1 MKIAVLLSGGVDSS
15 VALQLLKEQ
24 GHDLTAFYLKIWLE
38 DELSY
43 LGNCPWQEDLDYA
56 QKVCEKLQVP
66 LEIIPMQ
73 QEYHDKI
80 VAYTI
85 KEIQA
90 GRTPSPD
97 VLCNQFI
104 KFGCFYDK
112 IDSLRPGVFEKVA
125 SGHYAQVEKIKANG
139 QGEAGPVE
147 DLFVLKKAKDPVK
160 DQTYFLARLSQKQL
174 SRALFPIGHLLKSE
188 VRALAEKFDLPTK
201 YRKDS
206 QGICFL
212 GKIKFS
218 DFIKHHLKEREGDL
232 IEFETGKVVGKH
244 EGFWYYTVGQRKGI
258 GLSGGPWYV
267 VKKDTVKNI
276 VYISKNYYS
285 EDKSRDTFTVCDF
298 NWIAQHAPEK
308 RDLQVKIRHGES
320 LYKATLDLLGPDNMK
335 PGASQGDGSTSSPRA
350 RLLNGARPAVPAIA
364 LQERRLE
371 PVEGCECQKRDNGP
385 TTGVVKIEGNDQ
397 GIAPGQFAVFYDGD
411 ICLGCAVICS

>member
-1 MKIAVLLSGGVDSS
+1 MFFDLMFLIKKMKIAVLLSGGVDSS

-43 LGNCPWQEDLDYA
+43 LGSCPWQEDLDYA
-56 QKVCEKLQVP
+56 QKVCDKLQVP
-66 LEIIPMQ
+66 LEVISMQ

-85 KEIQA
+85 KEVRA
-90 GRTPSPD
+90 GHTPSPD
-97 VLCNQFI
+97 VLCNQYI

-112 IDSLRPGVFEKVA
+112 IDSLYPGAFEKVA
-125 SGHYAQVEKIKANG
+125 SGHYAQIAQASDS
-139 QGEAGPVE
+139 QGGDSRGD
-147 DLFVLKKAKDPVK
+147 DLFLLKKAKDPVK
-160 DQTYFLARLSQKQL
+160 DQTYFLSRLSQKQIA
-174 SRALFPIGHLLKSE
+174 RALFPIGHLLKSE

-201 YRKDS
+201 LRKDS

-218 DFIKHHLKEREGDL
+218 DFIKHHLKDQIGDL
-232 IEFETGKVVGKH
+232 VEFETGQVVGKH

-267 VKKDTVKNI
+267 VKKDTDKNI

-285 EDKSRDTFTVCDF
+285 DDKSRDTFTVCDF
-298 NWIAQHAPEK
+298 NWIAHPPLEKHALEK
-308 RDLQVKIRHGES
+308 HGLEVKLRHGEN
-320 LYKATLDLLGPDNMK
+320 LYKASL
-335 PGASQGDGSTSSPRA
+335 
-350 RLLNGARPAVPAIA
+350 
-364 LQERRLE
+364 
-371 PVEGCECQKRDNGP
+371 DNGI
-385 TTGVVKIEGNDQ
+385 VKIEGNDQ
-397 GIAPGQFAVFYDGD
+397 GIAPGQFTVFYDGE
-411 ICLGCAVICS
+411 ICLGSAVICSD

>member
-1 MKIAVLLSGGVDSS
+1 MKIAVLVSGGVDSS

-24 GHDLTAFYLKIWLE
+24 GHDLVAFYLKIWLE

-43 LGNCPWQEDLDYA
+43 LGHCPWAEDLDYA
-56 QKVCEKLQVP
+56 QKVCDKLDVP
-66 LEIIPMQ
+66 LENIPMQ

-85 KEIQA
+85 KEVQA

-97 VLCNQFI
+97 VLCNQYI

-112 IDSLRPGVFEKVA
+112 IDSLNPGVFEKVA
-125 SGHYAQVEKIKANG
+125 SGHYAQIEQIKKTRYVGKFGLVENCH
-139 QGEAGPVE
+139 QVEHLDQVE
-147 DLFVLKKAKDPVK
+147 DLFALKKAKDPVK

-201 YRKDS
+201 SRKDS

-232 IEFETGKVVGKH
+232 IEFETGQVVGKH
-244 EGFWYYTVGQRKGI
+244 EGFWFYTVGQRKGI

-267 VKKDTVKNI
+267 VKKDIVKNI

-285 EDKSRDTFTVCDF
+285 DDKSRDTFCVSDF
-298 NWIAQHAPEK
+298 NWILQHSPEK
-308 RDLQVKIRHGES
+308 RDLEIKLRHGEV
-320 LYKATLDLLGPDNMK
+320 LYKATLDLLGQK
-335 PGASQGDGSTSSPRA
+335 
-350 RLLNGARPAVPAIA
+350 
-364 LQERRLE
+364 
-371 PVEGCECQKRDNGP
+371 EGI
-385 TTGVVKIEGNDQ
+385 VKIEGNDQ

>member
-1 MKIAVLLSGGVDSS
+1 MMKIAVLLSGGVDSS

-38 DELSY
+38 DELAY

-56 QKVCEKLQVP
+56 QKVCDKLNVP
-66 LEIIPMQ
+66 LEVIPMQ

-85 KEIQA
+85 KEVQA

-112 IDSLRPGVFEKVA
+112 IDSLKPGVFEKVA
-125 SGHYAQVEKIKANG
+125 SGHYAQIEQ
-139 QGEAGPVE
+139 QG
-147 DLFVLKKAKDPVK
+147 DLFCLKKAKVPVK

-174 SRALFPIGHLLKSE
+174 SRVLFPIGHLLKSE

-201 YRKDS
+201 SRKDS

-218 DFIKHHLKEREGDL
+218 DFVKHHLKQCSGDL
-232 IEFETGKVVGKH
+232 IEFETGNVVGTH
-244 EGFWYYTVGQRKGI
+244 DGFWFYTIGQRKGI

-267 VKKDTVKNI
+267 VKKDTDKNI

-285 EDKSRDTFTVCDF
+285 EDKSRDTFTVSDF
-298 NWIAQHAPEK
+298 NWILQKTPEK
-308 RDLQVKIRHGES
+308 RNIDVKIRHGEG
-320 LYKATLDLLGPDNMK
+320 LYKAKIDFTGPDR
-335 PGASQGDGSTSSPRA
+335 GT
-350 RLLNGARPAVPAIA
+350 
-364 LQERRLE
+364 
-371 PVEGCECQKRDNGP
+371 
-385 TTGVVKIEGNDQ
+385 VKIDGKDQ
-397 GIAPGQFAVFYDGD
+397 GIAAGQFAVFYDGE
-411 ICLGCAVICS
+411 ICLGSAIICAE

>member
-1 MKIAVLLSGGVDSS
+1 MMKIAVLLSGGVDSS

-38 DELSY
+38 DELAY

-56 QKVCEKLQVP
+56 QKVCDKLNVP
-66 LEIIPMQ
+66 LEVIPMQ

-85 KEIQA
+85 KEVQA

-112 IDSLRPGVFEKVA
+112 IDSLKPGVFEKVA
-125 SGHYAQVEKIKANG
+125 SGHYAQIEQ
-139 QGEAGPVE
+139 QG
-147 DLFVLKKAKDPVK
+147 DLFCLKKAKDPVK

-174 SRALFPIGHLLKSE
+174 SRVLFPIGHLLKSE

-201 YRKDS
+201 SRKDS

-218 DFIKHHLKEREGDL
+218 DFVKHHLKQCSGDL
-232 IEFETGKVVGKH
+232 IEFETGNVVGTH
-244 EGFWYYTVGQRKGI
+244 DGFWFYTIGQRKGI

-267 VKKDTVKNI
+267 VKKDTDKNI

-285 EDKSRDTFTVCDF
+285 EDKSRDTFTVSDF
-298 NWIAQHAPEK
+298 NWILQKTPEK
-308 RDLQVKIRHGES
+308 RNIDVKIRHGEG
-320 LYKATLDLLGPDNMK
+320 LYKAKIDFTGPDR
-335 PGASQGDGSTSSPRA
+335 GT
-350 RLLNGARPAVPAIA
+350 
-364 LQERRLE
+364 
-371 PVEGCECQKRDNGP
+371 
-385 TTGVVKIEGNDQ
+385 VKIDGKDQ
-397 GIAPGQFAVFYDGD
+397 GIAAGQFAVFYDGE
-411 ICLGCAVICS
+411 ICLGSAIICAE

>member
-1 MKIAVLLSGGVDSS
+1 MKIAVLVSGGVDSS

-43 LGNCPWQEDLDYA
+43 LGNCPWEEDLDYA
-56 QKVCEKLQVP
+56 QKVCNKLGVP
-66 LEIIPMQ
+66 LEVIPMQ

-85 KEIQA
+85 KEVQA

-97 VLCNQFI
+97 VLCNQYI

-112 IDSLRPGVFEKVA
+112 IDSLKPGVFEKVA
-125 SGHYAQVEKIKANG
+125 SGHYAQVEQVKKTRYIGVLG
-139 QGEAGPVE
+139 QVE
-147 DLFVLKKAKDPVK
+147 NLNQVETLFALKKAKDPVK

-174 SRALFPIGHLLKSE
+174 SRILFPIGHLLKSE

-201 YRKDS
+201 SRKDS

-232 IEFETGKVVGKH
+232 IEFETGQVVGKH
-244 EGFWYYTVGQRKGI
+244 EGFWFYTVGQRKGI
-258 GLSGGPWYV
+258 GLSGGPWFV
-267 VKKDTVKNI
+267 VKKDIVKNI

-285 EDKSRDTFTVCDF
+285 DDKSRDTFCVSDF
-298 NWIAQHAPEK
+298 NWISQHAPEK
-308 RDLQVKIRHGES
+308 RDLEVKLRHGEV
-320 LYKATLDLLGPDNMK
+320 LYKATLDLLGQ
-335 PGASQGDGSTSSPRA
+335 A
-350 RLLNGARPAVPAIA
+350 
-364 LQERRLE
+364 
-371 PVEGCECQKRDNGP
+371 
-385 TTGVVKIEGNDQ
+385 TGEVKIEGNDQ

>member
-1 MKIAVLLSGGVDSS
+1 MKIAVLVSGGVDSS

-43 LGNCPWQEDLDYA
+43 LGNCPWEEDLDYA
-56 QKVCEKLQVP
+56 QKVCDKLQVP
-66 LEIIPMQ
+66 LEVIPMQ

-85 KEIQA
+85 KEVQA

-97 VLCNQFI
+97 VLCNQYI

-112 IDSLRPGVFEKVA
+112 IDSLKPGAFEKVA
-125 SGHYAQVEKIKANG
+125 SGHYAQVE
-139 QGEAGPVE
+139 QQD

-174 SRALFPIGHLLKSE
+174 CRVLFPIGHLLKSE
-188 VRALAEKFDLPTK
+188 VRVLAEKFDLPTK
-201 YRKDS
+201 SRKDS

-218 DFIKHHLKEREGDL
+218 DFIKHHLKERQGNL
-232 IEFETGKVVGKH
+232 VEFETGIVVGKH

-258 GLSGGPWYV
+258 GLSGGPWFV
-267 VKKDTVKNI
+267 VKKDTDKNI

-285 EDKSRDTFTVCDF
+285 DDKSRDTFTVCDF
-298 NWIAQHAPEK
+298 NWIAQHSPEK
-308 RDLQVKIRHGES
+308 RDLEVKLRHGEV
-320 LYKATLDLLGPDNMK
+320 LYKATLDLLGPK
-335 PGASQGDGSTSSPRA
+335 SGFFSEHGASHGDGSTSSPRA
-350 RLLNGARPAVPAIA
+350 RLLKGARP
-364 LQERRLE
+364 E
-371 PVEGCECQKRDNGP
+371 PVEGCEFQSAI
-385 TTGVVKIEGNDQ
+385 TTGIVKIEGNDQ

>member
-1 MKIAVLLSGGVDSS
+1 MKIAVLVSGGVDSS
-15 VALQLLKEQ
+15 VAIQLLREQ

-43 LGNCPWQEDLDYA
+43 IGNCPWEEDLDYA
-56 QKVCEKLQVP
+56 QKVCDKLQVP

-85 KEIQA
+85 KEIQE

-97 VLCNQFI
+97 VLCNQYI

-112 IDSLRPGVFEKVA
+112 IGSLRPGVFEKVA
-125 SGHYAQVEKIKANG
+125 SGHYAQVEQQLNG
-139 QGEAGPVE
+139 
-147 DLFVLKKAKDPVK
+147 LFALKKAKDPVK

-174 SRALFPIGHLLKSE
+174 SRILFPIGHLLKSE
-188 VRALAEKFDLPTK
+188 VRALANKFDLPTK
-201 YRKDS
+201 SRKDS

-218 DFIKHHLKEREGDL
+218 DFIKHHLKEREGEL
-232 IEFETGKVVGKH
+232 IEFETGQVVGKH
-244 EGFWYYTVGQRKGI
+244 EGFWFYTVGQRKGI

-267 VKKDTVKNI
+267 VKKDTAKNI

-285 EDKSRDTFTVCDF
+285 DDKSRDTFCVSDF
-298 NWIAQHAPEK
+298 NWISQHVPEK
-308 RDLQVKIRHGES
+308 RDLEVKLRHGEV
-320 LYKATLDLLGPDNMK
+320 LYKATLDLLGQN
-335 PGASQGDGSTSSPRA
+335 A
-350 RLLNGARPAVPAIA
+350 
-364 LQERRLE
+364 
-371 PVEGCECQKRDNGP
+371 
-385 TTGVVKIEGNDQ
+385 GVVKIKGNDQ

>member
-38 DELSY
+38 DELAY

-56 QKVCEKLQVP
+56 QKVCDKLQVP

-85 KEIQA
+85 KEIQS

-125 SGHYAQVEKIKANG
+125 SGHYAQVEQKSNG
-139 QGEAGPVE
+139 
-147 DLFVLKKAKDPVK
+147 LFVLKKAKDPVK

-174 SRALFPIGHLLKSE
+174 SRILFPIGHLLKSE

-201 YRKDS
+201 SRKDS

-232 IEFETGKVVGKH
+232 IEFETGQVVGKH
-244 EGFWYYTVGQRKGI
+244 EGFWFYTVGQRKGI

-267 VKKDTVKNI
+267 VKKDTDKNI

-285 EDKSRDTFTVCDF
+285 QDKPRDSFMVNDF
-298 NWIAQHAPEK
+298 NWILQKTPEK
-308 RDLQVKIRHGES
+308 RDLEVKIRHGEV
-320 LYKATLDLLGPDNMK
+320 LYKATFDIVSFDK
-335 PGASQGDGSTSSPRA
+335 
-350 RLLNGARPAVPAIA
+350 
-364 LQERRLE
+364 
-371 PVEGCECQKRDNGP
+371 
-385 TTGVVKIEGNDQ
+385 GVVKIDGQDQ
-397 GIAPGQFAVFYDGD
+397 GIAPGQFAVFYDGE
-411 ICLGCAVICS
+411 ICLGSGVICTE

>member
-15 VALQLLKEQ
+15 VALQLLQEQ

-43 LGNCPWQEDLDYA
+43 LGSCPWQEDLEYA
-56 QKVCEKLQVP
+56 QKVCDKLQVP
-66 LEIIPMQ
+66 LEVIPMQ
-73 QEYHDKI
+73 HEYHDKI

-97 VLCNQFI
+97 VLCNQYI

-112 IDSLRPGVFEKVA
+112 IDSFRPGAFEKVA
-125 SGHYAQVEKIKANG
+125 SGHYARVER
-139 QGEAGPVE
+139 QG
-147 DLFVLKKAKDPVK
+147 DLFVLKRAKDPIK
-160 DQTYFLARLSQKQL
+160 DQTYFLAKLSQKQL
-174 SRALFPIGHLLKSE
+174 SRVLFPIGHLLKSE

-201 YRKDS
+201 SRKDS

-232 IEFETGKVVGKH
+232 IEFETGLVVGKH

-258 GLSGGPWYV
+258 GLSGGPWFV
-267 VKKDTVKNI
+267 VKKDTDKNA

-285 EDKSRDTFTVCDF
+285 DDKSRDTFCVCDF
-298 NWIAQHAPEK
+298 NWIAMSAPEK
-308 RDLQVKIRHGES
+308 RDLEVKLRHGEI
-320 LYKATLDLLGPDNMK
+320 LYKARLDF
-335 PGASQGDGSTSSPRA
+335 
-350 RLLNGARPAVPAIA
+350 
-364 LQERRLE
+364 LE
-371 PVEGCECQKRDNGP
+371 PNKC
-385 TTGVVKIEGNDQ
+385 VVKIEGNDQ
-397 GIAPGQFAVFYDGD
+397 GIAPGQFAVFYDGE
-411 ICLGCAVICS
+411 ICLGCAVICSN